1 MIVPSG
7 SLEADE
13 SKVTVIGAVP
23 EVTSG
28 TNAATGDWFTGAEV
42 TVIVVDSPS
51 VAPALSV
58 TVRVTTWAPGVVNVW
73 DGAAEA
79 ALPPSPKSHA

>member
-7 SLEADE
+7 SLDPDE
-13 SKVTVIGAVP
+13 SNMTVMGAVP
-23 EVTSG
+23 DVTSG

-79 ALPPSPKSHA
+79 EVPPSPKSQA